1 MRLDNDTS
9 EASQSPSHNFAN
21 GSSRSSGPRSP
32 LGQPSNGASHSR
44 GESNG
49 SQTNGG
55 PVANTRPI
63 SATFFGHDRGE
74 VTRIL
79 IQSLTDLGY
88 HGAAGAL
95 CKESGCQ
102 LEGPTVASFR
112 NSVLSGDW
120 HVAEDVL
127 FGTETYDNGGGIGLD
142 ASYGKTWD
150 KSRSRPDSEH
160 VGGLTLAEGANRH
173 VMQFSMKRQK
183 YLELLER
190 RELSQALAVLRQEL
204 TPLHQDVSKLHA
216 LSSLMMCQSAED
228 LREQAQWD
236 GAQGESRMKLL
247 SELSKSIS
255 PSVMIP
261 EHRLASLLDEVK
273 EGWIE
278 RCHYHNTAAS
288 PSLYLDHNCAKD
300 DFPTRDAL
308 ELKHHTDEVWFV
320 QYSNDGSMLAS
331 TSKDTTIIIYET
343 TTYNVIHQLD
353 QHDKSGVTHLA
364 WSPDDQRIITCCSQP
379 ENAARIWDIKTGTC
393 IQYFSEF
400 TYPCTTAAWGLN
412 GKHVVI
418 GSQDDKLGC
427 GVWDLAGNC
436 VHNFCKDRAKL
447 RANDLAI
454 SPNGQRLVIVSDS
467 TIVVFDFTS
476 YEKIYEW
483 QVDDVKLTSVTI
495 SQDSRHM
502 LVSMNQDHIQLME
515 IDSGK
520 VIHRFEGHQQKQFI
534 IRSAFGGADENFV
547 VSGSED
553 SRIYI
558 WRSNG
563 LLIEALDA
571 HPGCV
576 NSVAWHP
583 TDPST
588 FASAGDDSR
597 VKIWRPVSAPPFPA
611 RSDGSNGYGL

>member
-1 MRLDNDTS
+1 M
-9 EASQSPSHNFAN
+9 AN
-21 GSSRSSGPRSP
+21 GRV
-32 LGQPSNGASHSR
+32 LPS
-44 GESNG
+44 
-49 SQTNGG
+49 
-55 PVANTRPI
+55 
-63 SATFFGHDRGE
+63 TFFGHDREE

-79 IQSLTDLGY
+79 IQSLTDLGF
-88 HGAAGAL
+88 HSAAGAL

-120 HVAEDVL
+120 HVAEELL
-127 FGTETYDNGGGIGLD
+127 FGTESYDNGGGIGLD
-142 ASYGKTWD
+142 ASYGKSWGRA
-150 KSRSRPDSEH
+150 RSRTGSRH
-160 VGGLTLAEGANRH
+160 IGGLKLAEGANRDE
-173 VMQFSMKRQK
+173 MLFWMKQQK
-183 YLELLER
+183 YLEFLER
-190 RELSQALAVLRQEL
+190 RELSKALVVLRQEL
-204 TPLHQDVSKLHA
+204 TPLHQDVSRLHT
-216 LSSLMMCQSAED
+216 LSSLLMCQSAED
-228 LREQAQWD
+228 LRQQAQWD
-236 GAQGESRMKLL
+236 GAQGESRMQLL

-261 EHRLASLLDEVK
+261 EHRLAVLLDEVK
-273 EGWIE
+273 ESWIE
-278 RCHYHNTAAS
+278 NCQYHNTAAS
-288 PSLYLDHNCAKD
+288 PSLYLDHNCERD
-300 DFPTRDAL
+300 DFPTKAVLD
-308 ELKHHTDEVWFV
+308 LKHHTDEVWFLE
-320 QYSNDGSMLAS
+320 YSNDGTMLAS

-343 TTYNVIHQLD
+343 TTYKVIHQLD

-364 WSPDDQRIITCCSQP
+364 WSPDDRRIITCCSQP
-379 ENAARIWDIKTGTC
+379 ENAARIWDVKTGTC
-393 IQYFSEF
+393 IQYFNEF
-400 TYPCTTAAWGLN
+400 TYPCTTAAWAPN
-412 GKHVVI
+412 GKHVII

-427 GVWDLAGNC
+427 GIWSLDGSLI
-436 VHNFCKDRAKL
+436 HNFCTPGGRL

-454 SPNGQRLVIVSDS
+454 SPNGERLVVVAENSI
-467 TIVVFDFTS
+467 IVFDFTT
-476 YEKIYEW
+476 YEKLCEW
-483 QVDDVKLTSVTI
+483 QVEDVKLTSVTI

-502 LVSMNQDHIQLME
+502 LVSMDLDKIRLME
-515 IDSGK
+515 IESGE
-520 VIHRFEGHQQKQFI
+520 VIQRFSGHAQRQFI

-597 VKIWRPVSAPPFPA
+597 VKIWRPASASPFAVS
-611 RSDGSNGYGL
+611 SGGSNGYGL